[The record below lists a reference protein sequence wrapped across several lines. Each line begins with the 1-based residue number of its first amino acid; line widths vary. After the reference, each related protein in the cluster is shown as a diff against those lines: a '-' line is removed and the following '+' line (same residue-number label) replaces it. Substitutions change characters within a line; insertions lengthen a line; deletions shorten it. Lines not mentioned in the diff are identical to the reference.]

1 MSSFIP
7 DASVSMAWCFEDETN
22 AYSESLLARLED
34 DEEALVP
41 SLWPL
46 EVANALVK
54 AKQRGRVTETQII
67 GFLEDLSEF
76 AINVDTRGIDRSLT
90 EVRFL
95 AEQYQLTSYD
105 AAYLE
110 LAMRTGAPLASSLDE
125 QLREAAVAAG
135 IQLVQQ
141 P

>member
-1 MSSFIP
+1 MSAFIP

-22 AYSESLLARLED
+22 PYSESLLARLEAS
-34 DEEALVP
+34 EEAVVP

-67 GFLEDLSEF
+67 GFLEDLDEF
-76 AINVDTRGIDRSLT
+76 AIRVDTRGINKALT
-90 EVRFL
+90 EVRYL

-110 LAMRTGAPLASSLDE
+110 LAMRTGFPLATLDE
-125 QLREAAVAAG
+125 RLREAASAAG
-135 IQLVQQ
+135 IPVVRQ

>member
-1 MSSFIP
+1 MSAFIP

-22 AYSESLLARLED
+22 AYSESLLARLEA

-95 AEQYQLTSYD
+95 AEQYQLTLYD

-110 LAMRTGAPLASSLDE
+110 LAMRSGTPLATLDE
-125 QLREAAVAAG
+125 QLRQAALAAG
-135 IQLVQQ
+135 IQVVQQ

>member
-1 MSSFIP
+1 
-7 DASVSMAWCFEDETN
+7 MAWCFEDETN
-22 AYSESLLARLED
+22 PYSESLLARLEAD
-34 DEEALVP
+34 QEAFVP

-46 EVANALVK
+46 EVANALVM

-67 GFLEDLSEF
+67 GFLEDLGEF
-76 AINVDTRGIDRSLT
+76 AIRVDTQGIDRALT

-95 AEQYQLTSYD
+95 AEQYRLTSYD

-110 LAMRTGAPLASSLDE
+110 LAMRTGVPLATVDGDL
-125 QLREAAVAAG
+125 LEAALAAG
-135 IQLVQQ
+135 VLVVQQ

>member
-1 MSSFIP
+1 MSAFIL
-7 DASVSMAWCFEDETN
+7 DTSVSMAWCFEDETN
-22 AYSESLLARLED
+22 PYSESLLARLEAD
-34 DEEALVP
+34 QEALVP

-46 EVANALVK
+46 EVANALVV

-67 GFLEDLSEF
+67 GFLEDLGEF
-76 AINVDTRGIDRSLT
+76 AIRVDTQGIDRALT

-110 LAMRTGAPLASSLDE
+110 LAMRTGVPLATLDE
-125 QLREAAVAAG
+125 QLRQAALAAG
-135 IQLVQQ
+135 VSVVQQ
-141 P
+141 R

>member
-1 MSSFIP
+1 VSGFIP
-7 DASVSMAWCFEDETN
+7 DTSVSMAWCFEDEVN
-22 AYSESLLARLED
+22 PYSEALLARLEA

-46 EVANALVK
+46 EVANALLK
-54 AKQRGRVTETQII
+54 AKQRGRVTENQIR
-67 GFLEDLSEF
+67 GFLEDLLEF
-76 AINVDTRGIDRSLT
+76 AIRIDDAAIARALT

-95 AEQYQLTSYD
+95 ADRFHLTSYD

-110 LAMRTGAPLASSLDE
+110 LTLRTGVPLATLDNR
-125 QLREAAVAAG
+125 LREAARVAGAG
-135 IQLVQQ
+135 LVVQ

>member
-1 MSSFIP
+1 
-7 DASVSMAWCFEDETN
+7 MAWCFEDETN
-22 AYSESLLARLED
+22 PYSESLLARLEAD
-34 DEEALVP
+34 QEALVP

-46 EVANALVK
+46 EVANALVV

-67 GFLEDLSEF
+67 GFLEDLGEF
-76 AINVDTRGIDRSLT
+76 AIRVDTQGIDRALT

-110 LAMRTGAPLASSLDE
+110 LAMRTGVPLATLDE
-125 QLREAAVAAG
+125 QLRQAALAAG
-135 IQLVQQ
+135 VSVVQQ
-141 P
+141 R

>member
-1 MSSFIP
+1 
-7 DASVSMAWCFEDETN
+7 MAWCFEDETN
-22 AYSESLLARLED
+22 PYSESLLARLEAD
-34 DEEALVP
+34 QEALVP

-46 EVANALVK
+46 EVANALVR

-67 GFLEDLSEF
+67 GFLEDLGEF
-76 AINVDTRGIDRSLT
+76 AIRVDTQGIDRALT

-110 LAMRTGAPLASSLDE
+110 LAMRTGVPLATLDE
-125 QLREAAVAAG
+125 RLRQAALAAG
-135 IQLVQQ
+135 VSVVQQ

>member
-1 MSSFIP
+1 MSAFIP
-7 DASVSMAWCFEDETN
+7 DTSVSMPWCFEDETN
-22 AYSESLLARLED
+22 PYSEALLDRLEAN
-34 DEEALVP
+34 EEALVP

-54 AKQRGRVTETQII
+54 AKQRGRITETQII
-67 GFLEDLSEF
+67 GFLEDLGEF
-76 AINVDTRGIDRSLT
+76 AIRVDTRGIDRALT

-110 LAMRTGAPLASSLDE
+110 LAMRTGVPLATLDE
-125 QLREAAVAAG
+125 RLRQAALAAG
-135 IQLVQQ
+135 VPVVQQ

>member
-1 MSSFIP
+1 
-7 DASVSMAWCFEDETN
+7 MAWCFEDETN
-22 AYSESLLARLED
+22 AYSESLLARLEA

-110 LAMRTGAPLASSLDE
+110 LAMRSGTPLATLDE
-125 QLREAAVAAG
+125 QLRQAALAAG
-135 IQLVQQ
+135 IQVVQQ

>member
-1 MSSFIP
+1 MSAFIP
-7 DASVSMAWCFEDETN
+7 DTSVSMAWCFDDETN
-22 AYSESLLARLED
+22 PYSEALLARLEA

-54 AKQRGRVTETQII
+54 AKQRGRVTEIQIT
-67 GFLEDLSEF
+67 GFLEDLGEF
-76 AINVDTRGIDRSLT
+76 AIRVDTRGIARALT

-110 LAMRTGAPLASSLDE
+110 LAMRTGVPLATF
-125 QLREAAVAAG
+125 G
-135 IQLVQQ
+135 
-141 P
+141 

>member
-1 MSSFIP
+1 
-7 DASVSMAWCFEDETN
+7 MAWCFEDETSP
-22 AYSESLLARLED
+22 YSEALLARLEV

-54 AKQRGRVTETQII
+54 AKQRGRVTETQIA
-67 GFLEDLSEF
+67 GFVEDLREF
-76 AINVDTRGIDRSLT
+76 AIRIDALDMDRALT

-95 AEQYQLTSYD
+95 ADQYQLTSYD

-110 LAMRTGAPLASSLDE
+110 LAMRTGVPLATLDE
-125 QLREAAVAAG
+125 RLRQAAHAAG
-135 IQLVQQ
+135 VPLVQQ

>member
-1 MSSFIP
+1 MSAFIP
-7 DASVSMAWCFEDETN
+7 DTSVSMAWCFEDETN
-22 AYSESLLARLED
+22 PYSESLLARLET

-54 AKQRGRVTETQII
+54 AKQRGRVTEMQII
-67 GFLEDLSEF
+67 GILEDLSEF
-76 AINVDTRGIDRSLT
+76 AIRVDTRGIDRALT
-90 EVRFL
+90 EVRLL

-110 LAMRTGAPLASSLDE
+110 LAMRTGVPLATLDE
-125 QLREAAVAAG
+125 RLRNAAFAAG
-135 IQLVQQ
+135 VPVVQQ

>member
-1 MSSFIP
+1 MSAFIP
-7 DASVSMAWCFEDETN
+7 DTSVSMAWCFEDETN
-22 AYSESLLARLED
+22 PYSESLLARLEAN
-34 DEEALVP
+34 EEALVP

-67 GFLEDLSEF
+67 GFLEDPGEF
-76 AINVDTRGIDRSLT
+76 DILVDTRGLDRALT
-90 EVRFL
+90 EVRYL

-110 LAMRTGAPLASSLDE
+110 LAMRTGTPLATLDE
-125 QLREAAVAAG
+125 RLLQAASAAG
-135 IQLVQQ
+135 IPVVPQ